1 MSILRLI
8 ASEERCRIYILL
20 ISNQGGFMFLRQWNI
35 APRAALGFGLIAM
48 MVALLG
54 VFSLSK
60 MSSIR
65 ERSEI
70 IEQDWVP
77 SIRMVD
83 AIRENMLRIR
93 TISLRVALDPDP
105 ANIDT
110 YRSQYDARNKVL
122 TQLVSDYRELAD
134 TPDELNLY
142 EQFNRDFATYQQGM
156 DDSFKLARSGDREA
170 LNKLL
175 LVDMKPVLD
184 GTGAQLNAL
193 GDIYAKGI
201 DRETRMATAEYSNS
215 RSVVMLVILIAALAT
230 VALAWLLTRSIV
242 GPLRSAVQAAQQV
255 AAGDL
260 TRLITVDGRDE
271 VGLLQ
276 QALLQMQNN
285 LRQTLAQISG
295 SSTQLAAAAE
305 ELNAVTEEAGRGL
318 QQQNDEIEQAATAV
332 TEMSTA
338 VDEVAR
344 NAVSTSEASRASNQ
358 SAQVGHE
365 RVSETITA
373 IAALSAE
380 VETTASLVRELADRS
395 QDIGKV
401 LDVIRAIAEQ
411 TNLLALNAAIEAA
424 RAGESGRGFAV
435 VADEVRALAHR
446 TQQSTLEIEQMV
458 SGMRNGASQALGSM
472 QVSSDKARSTRELA
486 ESAGVALNEITES
499 IGEMY
504 ERNLVI
510 ASAAEEQAQVA
521 REVDRNLVNI
531 RDLSVQSATG
541 AQETSASSQ
550 ELSRLA
556 ADLHQLVGRFS
567 L

>member
-1 MSILRLI
+1 
-8 ASEERCRIYILL
+8 
-20 ISNQGGFMFLRQWNI
+20 MFLRQWNI

-54 VFSLSK
+54 VFSLGK

-65 ERSEI
+65 ERAEVT
-70 IEQDWVP
+70 EQDWVP

-93 TISLRVALDPDP
+93 TISLRMALDPDP

-110 YRSQYDARNKVL
+110 YRSQYGARNEVL
-122 TQLVSDYRELAD
+122 MQLIADYRKLVG
-134 TPDELNLY
+134 TPDEQRLY
-142 EQFNRDFATYQQGM
+142 EQFSRDFATYQRGM
-156 DDSFKLARSGDREA
+156 DDSFTLARSGDTAA

-175 LVDMKPVLD
+175 LVDMKPVVD
-184 GTGAQLNAL
+184 GTGAQLNVL

-201 DRETRMATAEYSNS
+201 EQQGQIAAAEYASS
-215 RSVVMLVILIAALAT
+215 RYVVMLVILIAALAT

-242 GPLRSAVQAAQQV
+242 GPLRGAVQAAQQV

-260 TRLITVDGRDE
+260 TRLIAVDGRDE

-276 QALLQMQNN
+276 QALQQMQNN
-285 LRQTLAQISG
+285 LRETLAQISG

-332 TEMSTA
+332 NQMSAA

-365 RVSETITA
+365 RVADTITA
-373 IAALSAE
+373 ITGLSAE
-380 VETTASLVRELADRS
+380 VDTTAGLVRELAERS

-458 SGMRNGASQALGSM
+458 SGMRNGASQALDSM
-472 QVSSDKARSTRELA
+472 QASSSRARSTRELA
-486 ESAGVALNEITES
+486 ESAGVALNEITGS

-510 ASAAEEQAQVA
+510 ASAAEQQAQVA

-541 AQETSASSQ
+541 AQQTSAASH

-556 ADLHQLVGRFS
+556 AGLHQLVGRFT